1 MKPDLSF
8 LLSIWRYK
16 HRKTIEAVQWELTH
30 YSQMGKGL
38 DSAAVFSG
46 SSPRGSFDE
55 NFFLFFESDSLT
67 LTNAN

>member
-1 MKPDLSF
+1 M
-8 LLSIWRYK
+8 
-16 HRKTIEAVQWELTH
+16 IEAIQWKLTH

-38 DSAAVFSG
+38 DSDAVVSG
-46 SSPRGSFDE
+46 SIPRGSFDK